1 MGPPRGHQALGAVGT
16 EGEVGVRSRQLLGPG
31 LGWQRLGQAALSA
44 SSLGLQ
50 GASWL
55 HVGTDQPF
63 ASVSIGGCCQVW
75 AVARDGSAFYRGSV
89 SPSKPAGEC
98 RLSWRGG
105 LSARLSAGRLLPAL
119 ASRSRSEHV
128 VKAACGPA
136 AGTARVP
143 RPRPCPAAGGGH
155 FWVPCRSCPPGHRP
169 VGPLLGW
176 PRSAHS
182 KVATPRRTA

>member
-1 MGPPRGHQALGAVGT
+1 MGPPRGCQALWAVGT
-16 EGEVGVRSRQLLGPG
+16 EDEVGVRSRQLLDPG

-63 ASVSIGGCCQVW
+63 ASVSIGGYCQVW

-98 RLSWRGG
+98 RLPWRGWG
-105 LSARLSAGRLLPAL
+105 CQQGCRLTAPGCPFTQQAHGESSLRTSCWAPSWPPAR
-119 ASRSRSEHV
+119 
-128 VKAACGPA
+128 
-136 AGTARVP
+136 
-143 RPRPCPAAGGGH
+143 AAGGGR
-155 FWVPCRSCPPGHRP
+155 FWVPCRSCPPVDRP
-169 VGPLLGW
+169 VGMLLGW

-182 KVATPRRTA
+182 TVATPQRAA